1 LQDIR
6 WSTFWFFF
14 LEIFLYFLLAAIFN
28 EKIAVIAIL
37 LAGGIYISSHLY
49 WIYKLNKWIDSP
61 NLTNLPNGT
70 GVWINIFA
78 KIYRSYREQK
88 KSKTQLTTTLDHFI
102 MAAEAMNDGIV
113 AINESNEILWSN
125 KKAQKMLS
133 INPKKD
139 NNQPINYIF
148 RNTEFINYLEKE
160 NYTDSINI
168 ENSSNNQHLEIKVAN
183 FGSNQKLVTCRD
195 TTEIKENEDIRKE
208 FVSNFSHELKTPL
221 TVISGFLETLEDRRT
236 LDEDSIKIVSM
247 MSRQAERM
255 KKLIE
260 DLLLLSNVESSASV
274 NRSEKISTKELI
286 KKLKI
291 EVSLFDKKKHK
302 ISYIIDETIN
312 IYGSRNEIF
321 SAYINLITNAIRY
334 TNESEKITISWGKV
348 NSDAVFEVTDSG
360 IGISSKHLSRITE
373 RFYRVDEDRSRDSGG
388 TGLGLSIVKNVMLKH
403 QGEIKIMSEPNK
415 GSSFKLVF
423 PSERIYSK

>member
-1 LQDIR
+1 
-6 WSTFWFFF
+6 
-14 LEIFLYFLLAAIFN
+14 
-28 EKIAVIAIL
+28 
-37 LAGGIYISSHLY
+37 
-49 WIYKLNKWIDSP
+49 
-61 NLTNLPNGT
+61 
-70 GVWINIFA
+70 
-78 KIYRSYREQK
+78 
-88 KSKTQLTTTLDHFI
+88 
-102 MAAEAMNDGIV
+102 
-113 AINESNEILWSN
+113 
-125 KKAQKMLS
+125 
-133 INPKKD
+133 
-139 NNQPINYIF
+139 
-148 RNTEFINYLEKE
+148 
-160 NYTDSINI
+160 
-168 ENSSNNQHLEIKVAN
+168 
-183 FGSNQKLVTCRD
+183 
-195 TTEIKENEDIRKE
+195 
-208 FVSNFSHELKTPL
+208 
-221 TVISGFLETLEDRRT
+221 
-236 LDEDSIKIVSM
+236 M

-415 GSSFKLVF
+415 GSSFKLIF